1 MSNYNAMNNFY
12 TILAMVA
19 MLVFN
24 TSCSESIT
32 DMGNPW
38 VETSI
43 SAAEQRVHNLV
54 MQARKGDVQA
64 YNSLAQ
70 CYRDGDGVEP
80 SWLNML
86 CMYAIYAQK
95 TGREFEDVIEVS
107 KEGKYSW
114 VVSEIMDS
122 SSDDELEARLKQL
135 KQVVPAEVKAVEAAK
150 MADSMNDVASAMAM
164 IREAEDEGSELAV
177 ILQVTYYE
185 DGEDVTGLEE
195 YLLRVAGKYPVLN
208 LMLGDLCVGRYRE
221 SKDIANIHDA
231 IAYYYKADA
240 CGMLVPKY
248 ADVLLNLYDY
258 FMQKGE
264 LECDEHELELLR
276 VLSQNAD

>member
-1 MSNYNAMNNFY
+1 
-12 TILAMVA
+12 
-19 MLVFN
+19 
-24 TSCSESIT
+24 
-32 DMGNPW
+32 
-38 VETSI
+38 
-43 SAAEQRVHNLV
+43 
-54 MQARKGDVQA
+54 
-64 YNSLAQ
+64 
-70 CYRDGDGVEP
+70 
-80 SWLNML
+80 ML

-107 KEGKYSW
+107 KDGNYSW
-114 VVSEIMDS
+114 VIYEIMDS
-122 SSDDELEARLKQL
+122 PSSDEEIEAQLQWL
-135 KQVVPAEVKAVEAAK
+135 KQVAPAEVKAVEAAK
-150 MADSMNDVASAMAM
+150 KADSMSDVASAMAI

-177 ILQVTYYE
+177 ILQLTYYQE
-185 DGEDVTGLEE
+185 GEDKSGFEE

-264 LECDEHELELLR
+264 LECDDQELERLR
-276 VLSQNAD
+276 VLAQKAY

>member
-1 MSNYNAMNNFY
+1 MSNYNAMNKFY

-19 MLVFN
+19 MLVIN
-24 TSCSESIT
+24 TSCGESIT

-38 VETSI
+38 VETSV

-107 KEGKYSW
+107 KDGKYSW

-135 KQVVPAEVKAVEAAK
+135 KQVV
-150 MADSMNDVASAMAM
+150 
-164 IREAEDEGSELAV
+164 
-177 ILQVTYYE
+177 
-185 DGEDVTGLEE
+185 
-195 YLLRVAGKYPVLN
+195 YLK
-208 LMLGDLCVGRYRE
+208 
-221 SKDIANIHDA
+221 
-231 IAYYYKADA
+231 
-240 CGMLVPKY
+240 
-248 ADVLLNLYDY
+248 
-258 FMQKGE
+258 
-264 LECDEHELELLR
+264 
-276 VLSQNAD
+276 